1 MSLAQSQIEISG
13 GRPMSEVTG
22 YAQVLRAIGQAL
34 ETLKLQSFE
43 IEPAGEEF
51 TVRGTIAPGGDA
63 IGDGQVNRSQ
73 LRSIWG
79 ELPNHSRMGD
89 GPARIDSSVTTT
101 AVELRYTIKDVER
114 LDYEG
119 QMRRTDPNRIVE
131 AGSLSQILRCIGA
144 YLNQKRARLLKI
156 AREGEA
162 VLLEYETSLGSQ
174 LKESFALS
182 DLYDMWVR
190 MYLQRAGRVSQ

>member
-1 MSLAQSQIEISG
+1 
-13 GRPMSEVTG
+13 TG

-79 ELPNHSRMGD
+79 ELPNHSRVAD
-89 GPARIDSSVTTT
+89 GPARMDSPVTTT
-101 AVELRYTIKDVER
+101 AVEFRYTSKDVER

-162 VLLEYETSLGSQ
+162 ILLE
-174 LKESFALS
+174 
-182 DLYDMWVR
+182 
-190 MYLQRAGRVSQ
+190 